1 MKPAQGE
8 ICPGRARADCWI
20 LASGSPRRRELLG
33 LTGWQFHVRVVGVD
47 EASIRGEAPEAYVR
61 RVAAAKAQT
70 AASLNLETTLIL
82 AADTIVVD
90 DDRLLG
96 KPADASEAMAMLMAL
111 RGRTHRVLTAL
122 VWIVPGRQ
130 SPLVEVCETEVPMR
144 TYSEAQVRRY
154 VESGSPF
161 DKAGGYGIQDA
172 GFQPVD
178 IKALEGCFANVMGL
192 PLCHLT
198 RGMRALGNEPPEDV
212 PMQCQAHTAYD
223 CKVSERIL
231 KGAER

>member
-47 EASIRGEAPEAYVR
+47 EASMRGEAPEAYVR

-70 AASLNLETTLIL
+70 AASLHLETTLIL

-111 RGRTHRVLTAL
+111 RGRT
-122 VWIVPGRQ
+122 
-130 SPLVEVCETEVPMR
+130 
-144 TYSEAQVRRY
+144 

-198 RGMRALGNEPPEDV
+198 RGMRALGNEPY
-212 PMQCQAHTAYD
+212 QSAF
-223 CKVSERIL
+223 
-231 KGAER
+231 